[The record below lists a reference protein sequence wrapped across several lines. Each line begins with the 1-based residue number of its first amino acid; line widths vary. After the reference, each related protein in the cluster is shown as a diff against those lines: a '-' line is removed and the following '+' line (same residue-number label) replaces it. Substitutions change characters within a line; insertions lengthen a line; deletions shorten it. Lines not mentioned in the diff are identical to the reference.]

1 MLAIVFMYQIW
12 CIIKLNYPVIL
23 IMKKPESNQSDRE
36 KDVANTLATLRIEN
50 LRPSDSLALGLQD
63 YIEGKKT
70 TADLL
75 EEVKAKYVALR
86 R

>member
-1 MLAIVFMYQIW
+1 MYQIW
-12 CIIKLNYPVIL
+12 CIIKLIYPVIL

-63 YIEGKKT
+63 YIYGKKT
-70 TADLL
+70 TTDLL